1 MNISTSLT
9 TALVCFLVL
18 VVLGIAIPMFAG
30 AFAPADLFL
39 IDTTPYWEIGQEVVK
54 ACVYALLV
62 CAALTTRLLMR
73 LNKLGIY
80 TLIIGSGSATTAILG
95 TIQEPLV
102 AFATMILA
110 TVATIKVFEA
120 SRKGDFGGV
129 TTSNEEKEQESSM

>member
-1 MNISTSLT
+1 MKISTSLT

-30 AFAPADLFL
+30 TFAPPELFL
-39 IDTTPYWEIGQEVVK
+39 IDTTPYWEIDQGVVK
-54 ACVYALLV
+54 VCVYILLA

-73 LNKLGIY
+73 LHKVGIY
-80 TLIIGSGSATTAILG
+80 TLIVGSGCATTAILG

-120 SRKGDFGGV
+120 SRKGDFGN
-129 TTSNEEKEQESSM
+129 SADSAAEEQDVEK